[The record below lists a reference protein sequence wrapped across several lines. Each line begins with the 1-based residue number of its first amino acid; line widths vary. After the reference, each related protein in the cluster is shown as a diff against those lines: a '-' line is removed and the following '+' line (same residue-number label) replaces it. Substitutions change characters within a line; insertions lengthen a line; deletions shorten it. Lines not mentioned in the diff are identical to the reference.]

1 MDRQVRIGA
10 PLAVEVPMVA
20 AEVVKQMGQLAEL
33 GWGAKRIARELGVAR
48 NTVRRYL
55 RGAPA
60 EVQEHLA
67 ARRLDEAARAEAL
80 RLFDGEA
87 EGNAVVV
94 ARLLRDRG
102 VAASVRT
109 VQRAVED
116 PRRSQR
122 ASQVATVRFETAPGE
137 QMQVDVGQRLV
148 RIAGTLVRVF
158 FVCAVLGFSRRLFV
172 RAFLSARQDDWREG
186 IAGAFQRFGG
196 VPRTLLIDND
206 GALVIGRDQAT
217 QMARLHPAF
226 AAFCRDF
233 GVEARVCRP
242 YRART
247 KGKTE
252 SGVKYV
258 KRNAI
263 AGCAFVSFTEFEGHL
278 DGWMREADERVH
290 GTTHERPIDRF
301 LREELAVLRPL
312 PANPLPLRERRLR
325 RKVAN
330 DALVDVDTVR
340 YSVPHRLV
348 RTEVEVLVGEGEVRI
363 YSGAD
368 LVATH
373 ARTVEP
379 HTSVIDFAHYRGLW
393 REPPQLPA
401 AEPPRALE
409 ALGRSLADYEAALV
423 GGKR

>member
-1 MDRQVRIGA
+1 MDRQGRSGA

-20 AEVVKQMGQLAEL
+20 AEVVRQMGQLAEL

-67 ARRLDEAARAEAL
+67 ARRLDDAGRAEAL
-80 RLFDGEA
+80 RLFDAEA

-102 VAASVRT
+102 LAASVRT

-116 PRRSQR
+116 RRRSQR

-148 RIAGTLVRVF
+148 RIAGQLVRVF

-186 IAGAFQRFGG
+186 IAGAFRRFGG

-206 GALVIGRDQAT
+206 GALVIGRDETT
-217 QMARLHPAF
+217 QTARLHPAF

-263 AGCAFVSFTEFEGHL
+263 AGRAFASFADFEGHL

-301 LREELAVLRPL
+301 LREEATALRPL

-330 DALVDVDTVR
+330 DALVDIDTVR

-348 RTEVEVLVGEGEVRI
+348 RTEVEVLVGESEVHI

-373 ARTVEP
+373 ARTIEP

-393 REPPQLPA
+393 RAPPELPA
-401 AEPPRALE
+401 AEPLRTLE

-423 GGKR
+423 GGSR